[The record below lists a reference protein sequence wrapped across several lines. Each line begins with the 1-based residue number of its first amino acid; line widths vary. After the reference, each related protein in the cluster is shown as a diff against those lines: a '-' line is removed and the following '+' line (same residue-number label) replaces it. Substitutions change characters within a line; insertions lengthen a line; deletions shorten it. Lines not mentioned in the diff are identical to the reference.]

1 MPIVVPPAAD
11 PTRAF
16 HDPAPRGD
24 RRGEE
29 DVNRVGARWRSGLEP
44 AYNGGV
50 EKVTAIG
57 IMSAFAQ
64 PTRLQVF
71 TMLARASAKG
81 MSSGD
86 LANKTG
92 AAANT
97 MSSHLAI
104 LNRAG
109 LVTAEKAGRNIVY
122 RAVPDTVRE
131 LTTFLLDACGN

>member
-1 MPIVVPPAAD
+1 M
-11 PTRAF
+11 
-16 HDPAPRGD
+16 
-24 RRGEE
+24 
-29 DVNRVGARWRSGLEP
+29 
-44 AYNGGV
+44 
-50 EKVTAIG
+50 TAIG
-57 IMSAFAQ
+57 IMSALAQ

-71 TMLARASAKG
+71 TMLARAGGEG
-81 MSSGD
+81 MSSGE

-97 MSSHLAI
+97 MSTHLAI

-131 LTTFLLDACGN
+131 LTTFLIDACGR